1 MLCTRRRYTVKAPD
15 GNKLAIL
22 NALNKPGF
30 VSGQALGEQLG
41 ISRAAVSKHIN
52 SLQEMGLDIFKV
64 TGKGYSLNNY
74 AGLLNQSQIQQHY
87 NQLNSQLKSQSAN
100 VEVHPIIDS
109 TNSELMRRIQA
120 KTALE
125 SGTIIVAEMQQAGRG
140 RRGRVWQSPFG
151 ANLYYSYFWRLDDG
165 LQAAMGVSIAVGLAV
180 YDTIKA
186 LYDIDLE
193 LKWPNDIYLNKQ
205 KLAGVLVELDG
216 QPQGPCQLVLGI
228 GINLQMPE
236 NFSQNIDQAWTDL
249 SQHTQKLDKNELV
262 ASLTYHLEHRLD
274 QYRKSGL
281 QTMHQQWNSL
291 NAFAGECVELNT
303 GHRSWRGICEG
314 IDPQGGIRIRQDGD
328 VKSYYGGEI
337 SLRKAPL

>member
-1 MLCTRRRYTVKAPD
+1 MKAPD

-22 NALNKPGF
+22 NALNQPGF

-52 SLQEMGLDIFKV
+52 SLQVMGLDIFKV
-64 TGKGYSLNNY
+64 TGKGYSLNNH
-74 AGLLNQSQIQQHY
+74 AGLLNQTKIQQHF
-87 NQLNSQLKSQSAN
+87 NQLTSQLKSQPVN

-109 TNSELMRRIQA
+109 TNSELMRRVQA

-125 SGTIIVAEMQQAGRG
+125 SGTVIVAEMQQAGRG

-186 LYDIDLE
+186 LYDIELE

-228 GINLQMPE
+228 GINLQMPQS
-236 NFSQNIDQAWTDL
+236 FSQHIDQAWTDL
-249 SQHTQKLDKNELV
+249 SQHTQQLDKNELV
-262 ASLTYHLEHRLD
+262 ASLTYHLENRLD

-281 QTMHQQWNSL
+281 QTMHEQWNSL

-314 IDPQGGIRIRQDGD
+314 IDPQGGIRIRQDGE

-337 SLRKAPL
+337 SLRKAQL